1 MPESFCSPPVHY
13 NTMYI
18 LLHTHVIEFLFISF
32 HVIDVL
38 FWRVCFWAYIIYI
51 QISEVQVPICENDDF
66 FFIEYSSLTSLLN
79 RKKMIRSELWL
90 CDQFI
95 KFANANLDDQIFFG
109 IDRAILFRM
118 EFYSTYILIKI
129 YTFSIGVVRVNDR
142 IRLMN

>member
-1 MPESFCSPPVHY
+1 
-13 NTMYI
+13 
-18 LLHTHVIEFLFISF
+18 
-32 HVIDVL
+32 
-38 FWRVCFWAYIIYI
+38 
-51 QISEVQVPICENDDF
+51 
-66 FFIEYSSLTSLLN
+66 
-79 RKKMIRSELWL
+79 MIRSELWL